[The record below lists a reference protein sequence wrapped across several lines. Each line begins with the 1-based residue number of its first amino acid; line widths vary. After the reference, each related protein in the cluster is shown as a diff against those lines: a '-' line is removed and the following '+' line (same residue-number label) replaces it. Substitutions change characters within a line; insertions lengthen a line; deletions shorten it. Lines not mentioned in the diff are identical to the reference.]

1 MRNTTM
7 IIVLALIAALMLTAC
22 AEYSYE
28 EKTIEATVIACEEG
42 TFFPEENYL
51 AQANI
56 CLAFD
61 KPEAYAYYMALA
73 NKHGHYDYHITIS
86 YNGVEAVI
94 VRLDQY
100 ENGST
105 ISLNATLEYADG
117 VLVRIDCE

>member
-7 IIVLALIAALMLTAC
+7 IIVLALIAALMLSAC

-28 EKTIEATVIACEEG
+28 DKTIEATVVACEEG

-56 CLAFD
+56 SLAFD
-61 KPEAYAYYMALA
+61 KPEAYAYFMALA
-73 NKHGHYDYHITIS
+73 NENGHYDYHITIS
-86 YNGVEAVI
+86 YDGVEAIV

-100 ENGST
+100 EIGST
-105 ISLNATLEYADG
+105 ITLDARLEYSDG
-117 VLVRIDCE
+117 VLVRIECE